1 MEIQNFSFRIF
12 PLLDSPAFFASKPI
26 ENLQKRSWN
35 NIPLSTNP
43 IKWSNTVAS
52 RDDVRVF
59 LINFVQVL
67 LTQSEA
73 HCLEEMARRCFV
85 KMVLL

>member
-1 MEIQNFSFRIF
+1 MVKHTQTIRRKQATNCFSVFDHLMGLALKRV
-12 PLLDSPAFFASKPI
+12 SWVAV
-26 ENLQKRSWN
+26 ENN
-35 NIPLSTNP
+35 NEKN
-43 IKWSNTVAS
+43 KVAS